1 MLHKLCFAICLLI
14 QINSY
19 SQQNIE
25 LGNTIPDFK
34 LWFTDGSTITKNDIQ
49 NKVVVFKFWFTSCL
63 PCLLDIDELNALVKE
78 YEDRDDILFIAPALD
93 RKEIIESFVAKNRF
107 DFKIA
112 YSSIEASQ
120 IFNPTQVYPSYFI
133 VNKKGRFTY
142 IDSGSKQSHFIN
154 LKNALVKTLEE

>member
-1 MLHKLCFAICLLI
+1 MLHKLCIAICLLT

-78 YEDRDDILFIAPALD
+78 Y
-93 RKEIIESFVAKNRF
+93 
-107 DFKIA
+107 
-112 YSSIEASQ
+112 
-120 IFNPTQVYPSYFI
+120 
-133 VNKKGRFTY
+133 
-142 IDSGSKQSHFIN
+142 
-154 LKNALVKTLEE
+154 